1 MQRRKK
7 WGRPS
12 KHNCHQFCL
21 ALSYKNSVFNIHE
34 MKVQESLFKQS
45 HFLRDL
51 TVRIPG
57 ISIYLYMYFKHPS
70 QGQLWNL
77 FGICFYD

>member
-51 TVRIPG
+51 TGDAPEVTQQSVETSVSMTFQLGESRIQ
-57 ISIYLYMYFKHPS
+57 K
-70 QGQLWNL
+70 GQN
-77 FGICFYD
+77 